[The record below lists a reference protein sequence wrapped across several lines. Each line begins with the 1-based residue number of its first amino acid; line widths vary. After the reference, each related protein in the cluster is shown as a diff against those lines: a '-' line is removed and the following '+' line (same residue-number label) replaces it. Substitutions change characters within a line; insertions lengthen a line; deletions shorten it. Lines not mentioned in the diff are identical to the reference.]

1 MIEINEKKWVC
12 KLMIPFNGNKKQI
25 LKFRTQL

>member
-1 MIEINEKKWVC
+1 MIEINGKKWVC
-12 KLMIPFNGNKKQI
+12 KLMIPLNDNKKQI

>member
-1 MIEINEKKWVC
+1 MIEINEINWVC
-12 KLMIPFNGNKKQI
+12 KLMIPLNDNKKQI